1 METNQQQDNETI
13 SLKQII
19 IYYLCHWKAFL
30 VAGCIS
36 LILALLY
43 LILVPRT
50 YEIMAK
56 VQLLED
62 KGTSGAGLNIGD
74 AVGLMQSFGLG
85 GISGSG
91 LILDNEMAKF
101 MSTTTLKN
109 TVLQLDLNTAYYKP
123 YSFHKMYE
131 NIPLLLSPD
140 SLTQEKLDTPIT
152 FKVNIKENGKV
163 KIKAKTEQEKYTF
176 EFNTLPAEIKMN
188 EGNFVL
194 SYREEVVKPLSLK
207 IEFSPA
213 IAVAEDL
220 SENILFDN
228 FSKTADII
236 EMTYSD
242 HEKKRGTD
250 LLQTLIEIYNHQE
263 DSVKQIEH
271 QKSIQF
277 LDEQLKNVVSDL
289 SEIEIKIE
297 KYKLQNKMTDIEADV
312 LFYVEQAKEIEVK
325 IIELEAQVHLVDLL
339 NNYIKDPQNKYNLV
353 PAAMLV
359 SSSGENTS
367 NPIMAYNEALL
378 ERSKILQST
387 KGNNPLIEQINKQV
401 DQLRESVFLSI
412 ENIKKSLNLT
422 INDLKGKEKL
432 IFDKMG
438 TVPTLERNYVD
449 LKRQQEINQA
459 LYLILLQKK
468 EDYILAAGDSKDKA
482 RIIEQPY
489 VKQKA
494 VAPRK
499 LYALIGMFIFTLII
513 PAIYLFCK
521 EQLSSLLNEYK
532 NVKSNEL
539 KL

>member
-1 METNQQQDNETI
+1 MGTNQQQDNETI

-19 IYYLCHWKAFL
+19 VYYLLHWKAFL
-30 VAGCIS
+30 VAGIIS
-36 LILALLY
+36 LVLAILY

-50 YEIMAK
+50 YEIIAK

-62 KGTSGAGLNIGD
+62 KGTSGSGLNIGD

-109 TVLQLDLNTAYYKP
+109 AVLKLDLNTAYYKP
-123 YSFHKMYE
+123 YSFCKMYK

-140 SLTQEKLDTPIT
+140 SLTQETLELPIT
-152 FKVNIKENGKV
+152 FNVNIHENGKV
-163 KIKAKTEQEKYTF
+163 KVKAKTEENKYTF
-176 EFNTLPAEIKMN
+176 EFNSLPAKIKMN

-194 SYREEVVKPLSLK
+194 SYRDDIVKPLSLK
-207 IEFSPA
+207 VEFSPA
-213 IAVAEDL
+213 IAIAEEL
-220 SENILFDN
+220 SEDILFDD

-236 EMTYSD
+236 EITYSD
-242 HEKKRGTD
+242 YEKERGRN
-250 LLQTLIEIYNHQE
+250 LLQTLIETYNQQE
-263 DSVKQIEH
+263 DSVKKIEH
-271 QKSIQF
+271 KKSIHF
-277 LDEQLKNVVSDL
+277 LDEQLKNIVSAL

-297 KYKLQNKMTDIEADV
+297 KYKLQNKITDIEVDV

-339 NNYIKDPQNKYNLV
+339 TNYIKDPQNKYNLI
-353 PAAMLV
+353 PAAMPTL
-359 SSSGENTS
+359 SDGENSS
-367 NPIMAYNEALL
+367 NPVMVYNEALL
-378 ERSKILQST
+378 QRAKIMQST
-387 KGNNPLIEQINKQV
+387 KGDNPLIEQINKQV

-412 ENIKKSLNLT
+412 ENVKKSLHLT
-422 INDLKGKEKL
+422 INELKEKEKL

-438 TVPTLERNYVD
+438 AVPTLERNYVD

-459 LYLILLQKK
+459 LYLILLQKR
-468 EDYILAAGDSKDKA
+468 EDYILAIGDSKDKA

-494 VAPRK
+494 VFPRM
-499 LYALIGMFIFTLII
+499 LHALIGIFIFTLVV
-513 PAIYLFCK
+513 PVIYLFCRK
-521 EQLSSLLNEYK
+521 QFILLLEEYK
-532 NVKSNEL
+532 KTKQEI
-539 KL
+539 

>member
-1 METNQQQDNETI
+1 MEGSKINSILTIEYMCNEKENQFFDRKSAKKDIKELANHIAGFANASGGTLVIGISDDGKLEGFEECPEKYNKFLKITSGDYLKTMPKFENETI
-13 SLKQII
+13 NII
-19 IYYLCHWKAFL
+19 NYKGNKDKILLIH
-30 VAGCIS
+30 IS
-36 LILALLY
+36 PSI
-43 LILVPRT
+43 
-50 YEIMAK
+50 
-56 VQLLED
+56 
-62 KGTSGAGLNIGD
+62 
-74 AVGLMQSFGLG
+74 
-85 GISGSG
+85 
-91 LILDNEMAKF
+91 
-101 MSTTTLKN
+101 
-109 TVLQLDLNTAYYKP
+109 
-123 YSFHKMYE
+123 
-131 NIPLLLSPD
+131 
-140 SLTQEKLDTPIT
+140 
-152 FKVNIKENGKV
+152 
-163 KIKAKTEQEKYTF
+163 
-176 EFNTLPAEIKMN
+176 NTLIRNVKDEVYLRQGDSTNK
-188 EGNFVL
+188 L
-194 SYREEVVKPLSLK
+194 S
-207 IEFSPA
+207 
-213 IAVAEDL
+213 
-220 SENILFDN
+220 SE
-228 FSKTADII
+228 
-236 EMTYSD
+236 
-242 HEKKRGTD
+242 
-250 LLQTLIEIYNHQE
+250 Q
-263 DSVKQIEH
+263 
-271 QKSIQF
+271 
-277 LDEQLKNVVSDL
+277 
-289 SEIEIKIE
+289 
-297 KYKLQNKMTDIEADV
+297 
-312 LFYVEQAKEIEVK
+312 VK

-499 LYALIGMFIFTLII
+499 LYALIGMFIFTLVI
-513 PAIYLFCK
+513 PAIYLFCR

-532 NVKSNEL
+532 NVKSNGL